1 MKIYSTLLAS
11 LFASSLLFA
20 GAITDKSKSAVPGYG
35 LKLGLESYLTSTT
48 GILSPAQIINTP
60 IGSMIKIYR
69 TDGFCYQGQVTQ
81 IEETD
86 EYFKIYGT
94 ITNVPNTGFGFA
106 LAKGGIFAG
115 AVVERN
121 DSKVYTVEFS
131 ELHKGY
137 VFVRSTK
144 HERI

>member
-1 MKIYSTLLAS
+1 MKIYTLLAS
-11 LFASSLLFA
+11 ILATSIAFASA
-20 GAITDKSKSAVPGYG
+20 TADKSISAVPGFG
-35 LKLGLESYLTSTT
+35 LKLGVESYLTSTT

-81 IEETD
+81 IEESD

-94 ITNVPNTGFGFA
+94 INNVPNTGFGFA

-115 AVVERN
+115 AVVERD

-137 VFVRSTK
+137 VLMRSAK
-144 HERI
+144 HEKI